1 MQGTRPNIYAWAG
14 FMSVALTL
22 VAASG
27 ALKLKVTSRVV
38 GCGIPSYVG
47 GEDAFDDYLTASG
60 SIEEFNAW
68 KKRKRDEEM
77 GLHVAKFRAALAART
92 HL

>member
-1 MQGTRPNIYAWAG
+1 
-14 FMSVALTL
+14 MSVALTL

-60 SIEEFNAW
+60 STEPYCARSLW
-68 KKRKRDEEM
+68 AS
-77 GLHVAKFRAALAART
+77 GLCSSPRPACSHPPD
-92 HL
+92 